1 MTLTPRDKRML
12 QILGAVAG
20 VAVVFLLV
28 TKVFGGGGG
37 STGEIAAPVTGSTG
51 VVVPSS
57 PTVTPTPAQT
67 LPPVVL
73 AGARDPFSIPP
84 GLAAASTTTTP
95 GATGT
100 TGGGGTIPGTTTT
113 TTTSTYSPPP
123 TTTTTTST
131 TSTTTTTT
139 TTSSTTTTTSPGG
152 GGGGGGGGGN
162 NGTPTDEISI
172 GGHVLRLQTVNQKHD
187 RVEVTVDHKLWTV
200 EVGAT
205 FDQTFKLVRIDGDCA
220 RFLYGDQSFTLCLK
234 H

>member
-20 VAVVFLLV
+20 VAVIFLLV

-37 STGEIAAPVTGSTG
+37 STGDIAAPVTGSTG

-84 GLAAASTTTTP
+84 GLAAATATTTP
-95 GATGT
+95 GGATGT

-113 TTTSTYSPPP
+113 TTSTISFPP
-123 TTTTTTST
+123 TTTTTST

-139 TTSSTTTTTSPGG
+139 TFPTSTTTTTTTSPGG
-152 GGGGGGGGGN
+152 GGGGG
-162 NGTPTDEISI
+162 NGKPTDQISI
-172 GGHVLRLQTVNQKHD
+172 GGHVLRLQTVDQKHD

-234 H
+234 G